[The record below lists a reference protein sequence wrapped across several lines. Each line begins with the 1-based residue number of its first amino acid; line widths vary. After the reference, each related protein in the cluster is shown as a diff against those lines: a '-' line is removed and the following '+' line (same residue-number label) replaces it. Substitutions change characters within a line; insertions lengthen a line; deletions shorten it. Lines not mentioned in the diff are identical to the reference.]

1 VKFTWHYS
9 LLEVNSAERINLPC
23 TDAARKEKQ
32 IDVAF
37 G

>member
-1 VKFTWHYS
+1 MPRELIRLALFISCRV
-9 LLEVNSAERINLPC
+9 C
-23 TDAARKEKQ
+23 TDAAGKEKQ